1 MGDLFRNMHP
11 SITMYLSLSRS
22 HSFYIKGM
30 QSVQLF
36 YLDLALRSL
45 DIIPAAENSGLLIRV
60 SLHAV
65 AGGAVAPDPRV
76 FLLPL
81 SALLLDQTLS
91 LATNNFAFG
100 AVPS

>member
-1 MGDLFRNMHP
+1 MGDLFKNMHP
-11 SITMYLSLSRS
+11 SIVMYLSLSLS
-22 HSFYIKGM
+22 HSFYITGT

-36 YLDLALRSL
+36 YLGLALHSL
-45 DIIPAAENSGLLIRV
+45 DIIPAEENSGQLIRV

-65 AGGAVAPDPRV
+65 AAGAVAPDPRV

-81 SALLLDQTLS
+81 SALLLDQTLL

-100 AVPS
+100 TLPS